1 MDKTELIMLQ
11 SLPLDIK
18 IAKSKRRI
26 QEWID
31 YYGVDKVYISFSGGK
46 DSTVLLD
53 LVRQVNPNI
62 PAVFVDTGLEYPETK
77 EFVKTI
83 ENVIIV
89 RPKMS
94 FKQVIEKYGYP
105 MVSKEQANYLDDIRT
120 STPKMRLRR
129 LEGDNQGRFK
139 LSKKWHYLIDAPFK
153 VSHRCCNV
161 MKKQPAKK
169 YEHDTGR
176 VPFIGTLA
184 EESILRQQSYLKTG
198 CNAFNSK
205 RPNSTPLGFWRE
217 QDVLEY
223 IYTNN
228 LPINKAYGEVL
239 FKENDLG
246 NKTYYTTRCDRTGC
260 VFCGFGA
267 HLEKEPNRY
276 QRLELTHPQLHS
288 YCMDKLGFKEVC
300 EYMNIP
306 YDLKDLENGEWLD
319 RDDYYYV
326 ISHNKDSLISQIK
339 EIYNEDDD
347 EVIEELISQL
357 NGEYIG
363 AFVVYG
369 SDDYPLCDCV
379 IRKLI

>member
-1 MDKTELIMLQ
+1 MNKNELIMLQ

-31 YYGVDKVYISFSGGK
+31 YYGEDKVYISFSGGK

-83 ENVIIV
+83 DNVTIL

-105 MVSKEQANYLDDIRT
+105 VVSKEQANYLDDIRT
-120 STPKMRLRR
+120 STEKMRIRR
-129 LEGDNQGRFK
+129 LEGDEQGRFK

-153 VSHRCCNV
+153 VSHRCCNI
-161 MKKQPAKK
+161 MKKEPAKR
-169 YEHDTGR
+169 YEHETGR

-184 EESILRQQSYLKTG
+184 EESALRQQSYLKTG
-198 CNAFNSK
+198 CNAFDSK

-217 QDVLEY
+217 QDILEY
-223 IYTNN
+223 IYINK
-228 LPINKAYGEVL
+228 LPINKAYGEVVYAKNL
-239 FKENDLG
+239 LG
-246 NKTYYTTRCDRTGC
+246 DKMYSTTKCDRTGC
-260 VFCGFGA
+260 IYCAFGV

-276 QRLELTHPQLHS
+276 QRLEITHPQLYN

-306 YDLKDLENGEWLD
+306 YK
-319 RDDYYYV
+319 
-326 ISHNKDSLISQIK
+326 
-339 EIYNEDDD
+339 NE
-347 EVIEELISQL
+347 
-357 NGEYIG
+357 
-363 AFVVYG
+363 
-369 SDDYPLCDCV
+369 
-379 IRKLI
+379 